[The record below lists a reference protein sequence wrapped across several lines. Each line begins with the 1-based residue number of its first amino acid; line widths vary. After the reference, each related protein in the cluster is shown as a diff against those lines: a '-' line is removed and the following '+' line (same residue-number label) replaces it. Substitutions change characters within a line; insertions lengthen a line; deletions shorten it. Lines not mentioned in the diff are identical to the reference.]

1 MHIRRRSQVAQ
12 KIRKKKM
19 HVQQQGLIT
28 EMHAVPDVQG
38 FFHRWSLHT
47 SIYGTKPT
55 KEKDSS
61 MHETSADTPRMVN
74 TTGLLSNS
82 I

>member
-38 FFHRWSLHT
+38 FF
-47 SIYGTKPT
+47 P
-55 KEKDSS
+55 S
-61 MHETSADTPRMVN
+61 MVATHVYLWYETNQRKRQ
-74 TTGLLSNS
+74 
-82 I
+82 